1 MGKNG
6 QACEIEVPAVDPD
19 GPLMV
24 MYGAR
29 SWTVKPGE
37 AFTFG
42 RGRACSA
49 VLSADDRGVSRQAGS
64 LRHHDGAW
72 WIHNDSRASLLYVT
86 GDRGFRADIPP
97 GMRLPLQQ
105 WHAKVRLTGGLGTY
119 TLLVRL
125 PELDHQPGDTDAAD
139 QASAGRPGGQASPDG
154 AGGQASTLPGQP
166 GRPGIGPDTPG
177 PAPRRDERATSTTE
191 FRPPL
196 TESDRLVL
204 AARFERYL
212 TWRYP
217 GAPTPCT
224 AREAAERI
232 GWKPHAVVKR
242 CENIRDRYARHGAPG
257 LRGARA
263 LEELAALLTSTG
275 ELTAD
280 DLRRLPARSPSA

>member
-1 MGKNG
+1 M
-6 QACEIEVPAVDPD
+6 PAVDPD

-29 SWTVKPGE
+29 AWTVKPGE
-37 AFTFG
+37 IFTFG
-42 RGRACSA
+42 RGKACSA

-64 LRHHDGAW
+64 LQHHDGAW

-139 QASAGRPGGQASPDG
+139 QASADGPGGHASPDG
-154 AGGQASTLPGQP
+154 AGGPASTL
-166 GRPGIGPDTPG
+166 
-177 PAPRRDERATSTTE
+177 RAASTTE
-191 FRPPL
+191 FRSPL

-242 CENIRDRYARHGAPG
+242 CENIRERYARHGAPG
-257 LRGARA
+257 LRGPRA

-275 ELTAD
+275 ELTAG
-280 DLRRLPARSPSA
+280 DLRRLPAKAAATPHDR

>member
-6 QACEIEVPAVDPD
+6 AACETRVPGIDPD
-19 GPLMV
+19 GPLIV

-29 SWTVKPGE
+29 SWTLTPGQT
-37 AFTFG
+37 FTFG
-42 RGRACSA
+42 RGQACSA

-72 WIHNDSRASLLYVT
+72 WVHNDSRACLLYVT

-125 PELDHQPGDTDAAD
+125 PELDHPPGDTDAA
-139 QASAGRPGGQASPDG
+139 AHASPDG
-154 AGGQASTLPGQP
+154 AGGQ
-166 GRPGIGPDTPG
+166 GRPS
-177 PAPRRDERATSTTE
+177 STTE

-204 AARFERYL
+204 AARFEKYL

-242 CENIRDRYARHGAPG
+242 CENIRERYARHGAPG
-257 LRGARA
+257 LRGPRA

-280 DLRRLPARSPSA
+280 DLRRLPARSPSV

>member
-6 QACEIEVPAVDPD
+6 VACEIGAADVEPD
-19 GPLMV
+19 GPLIV

-29 SWTVKPGE
+29 SWAVTPGE

-42 RGRACSA
+42 RSRTCSA
-49 VLSADDRGVSRQAGS
+49 VLSASDRGVSRQAGS
-64 LRHHDGAW
+64 LRYHDGAW
-72 WIHNDSRASLLYVT
+72 WIHNDSRACLLYVT

-125 PELDHQPGDTDAAD
+125 PELDRQP
-139 QASAGRPGGQASPDG
+139 QE
-154 AGGQASTLPGQP
+154 
-166 GRPGIGPDTPG
+166 
-177 PAPRRDERATSTTE
+177 PARADERTSTTQ

-242 CENIRDRYARHGAPG
+242 CENIRERYARHGAPG
-257 LRGARA
+257 LRGPRA

-280 DLRRLPARSPSA
+280 DVRRLPARSSSV